1 MPLQKYEMIAIN
13 NIDIVIFLSAIWLLH
28 SQLWTI
34 IEGAA
39 SLIRC

>member
-1 MPLQKYEMIAIN
+1 MPLQKYEMTAIN
-13 NIDIVIFLSAIWLLH
+13 TIDIVIFLSGILLPH

-34 IEGAA
+34 IERAA